1 MIHGVRKFPKV
12 GCGRHGRVALGRGSK
27 HMPRLVD
34 GVAVQ
39 RTDYCLRVYVISIIF
54 ISLPPW

>member
-1 MIHGVRKFPKV
+1 V
-12 GCGRHGRVALGRGSK
+12 GCGRHGRVALGQGSK

>member
-1 MIHGVRKFPKV
+1 MVV
-12 GCGRHGRVALGRGSK
+12 GQGLK
-27 HMPRLVD
+27 HMPRLLD

-39 RTDYCLRVYVISIIF
+39 RADYCFRVYVISIIF